1 MSAFTATAAPPSD
14 ADIERLLTASR
25 AQGMLDAI
33 LPQMEAMQRQQF
45 EQITAGKDLS
55 AEQKAEIERL
65 HARTSDILRRS
76 LSWEEMRPLYIDVYK
91 KTFTREDVKAMA
103 KFYESP
109 AGKSLLDKTPPLMQN
124 LMGAVQQKV
133 LPLLEAAEDR
143 AGHGSGGAGQG
154 SRGDSSPG
162 AQEEKEEIARYRRSG
177 PCPRCLRAFV
187 IRACPDALIFAESN
201 RAS

>member
-1 MSAFTATAAPPSD
+1 MFFRSLLLAAGLVLCTSAAAATPPSD

-25 AQGMLDAI
+25 AQNMLDAI

-45 EQITAGKDLS
+45 DRITAGKDLS

-91 KTFTREDVKAMA
+91 KTFTREDVRAMA

-109 AGKSLLDKTPPLMQN
+109 AGKSLLDKTPALMQN

-133 LPLLEAAEDR
+133 LPLLEELKTELDTVAVEPVKAPEV
-143 AGHGSGGAGQG
+143 
-154 SRGDSSPG
+154 SPP
-162 AQEEKEEIARYRRSG
+162 QARRKKKK
-177 PCPRCLRAFV
+177 
-187 IRACPDALIFAESN
+187 
-201 RAS
+201 

>member
-1 MSAFTATAAPPSD
+1 MPVRYMLLRCLLPRLMLATCLALSAFGAGAAPPSD
-14 ADIERLLTASR
+14 QDIERLLTASR

-65 HARTSDILRRS
+65 HVRTSEILRRS
-76 LSWEEMRPLYIDVYK
+76 LSWQEMRPLYIDVYK
-91 KTFTREDVKAMA
+91 KTFSREDVRAMA

-109 AGKSLLDKTPPLMQN
+109 AGKSLLDKTPALMQN

-133 LPLLEAAEDR
+133 LPLLEDLKTELDTVAVEPVKAP
-143 AGHGSGGAGQG
+143 AVTPPQT
-154 SRGDSSPG
+154 
-162 AQEEKEEIARYRRSG
+162 RRKKKK
-177 PCPRCLRAFV
+177 
-187 IRACPDALIFAESN
+187 
-201 RAS
+201 

>member
-1 MSAFTATAAPPSD
+1 MHFRPLLPRLLLAACLALSTFAASAAPPSD

-55 AEQKAEIERL
+55 AEQKVEIERL
-65 HARTSDILRRS
+65 HLRTSDILRRS

-91 KTFTREDVKAMA
+91 KTFTREDVRAMA
-103 KFYESP
+103 KFYESS
-109 AGKSLLDKTPPLMQN
+109 AGKSLLDKTPLLMQN

-133 LPLLEAAEDR
+133 LPLLEQLKTELDTVAVQPVKAPEVTPP
-143 AGHGSGGAGQG
+143 Q
-154 SRGDSSPG
+154 
-162 AQEEKEEIARYRRSG
+162 ARRKKKK
-177 PCPRCLRAFV
+177 
-187 IRACPDALIFAESN
+187 
-201 RAS
+201 

>member
-1 MSAFTATAAPPSD
+1 MSFRPLIPRLLLAACLALSTFAAAAAPPSD
-14 ADIERLLTASR
+14 ADIERLLVASR

-33 LPQMEAMQRQQF
+33 LPQMEAMQSQQF

-55 AEQKAEIERL
+55 AGQKAEIERL

-91 KTFTREDVKAMA
+91 KTFSREDVRAMA

-109 AGKSLLDKTPPLMQN
+109 AGKSLLDKTPALMQN

-133 LPLLEAAEDR
+133 LPLLEELKTELDTVAVEPVKAPEV
-143 AGHGSGGAGQG
+143 
-154 SRGDSSPG
+154 SPP
-162 AQEEKEEIARYRRSG
+162 QARRKKKK
-177 PCPRCLRAFV
+177 
-187 IRACPDALIFAESN
+187 
-201 RAS
+201 

>member
-1 MSAFTATAAPPSD
+1 MPFRSLLLPRLLLTACLALSAFAAAAAPPSD
-14 ADIERLLTASR
+14 QDIERLLTASR

-45 EQITAGKDLS
+45 EQITAGKNLN

-65 HARTSDILRRS
+65 HVRTSDILRRS

-91 KTFTREDVKAMA
+91 KTFSREDVRAMA

-109 AGKSLLDKTPPLMQN
+109 AGKSLLDKTPALMQN

-133 LPLLEAAEDR
+133 LPLLEELKTELDTVAVEPVKAP
-143 AGHGSGGAGQG
+143 AVTPPQ
-154 SRGDSSPG
+154 
-162 AQEEKEEIARYRRSG
+162 ARRKKKK
-177 PCPRCLRAFV
+177 
-187 IRACPDALIFAESN
+187 
-201 RAS
+201 